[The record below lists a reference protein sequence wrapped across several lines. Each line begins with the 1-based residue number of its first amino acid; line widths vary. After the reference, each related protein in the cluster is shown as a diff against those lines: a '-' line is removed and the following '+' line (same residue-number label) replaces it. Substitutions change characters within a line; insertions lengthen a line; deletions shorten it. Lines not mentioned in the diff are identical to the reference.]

1 MSSAPTASRQAG
13 GMETHDRATSEADC
27 LPHEGHGMHAHGEGC
42 GHAAI
47 QHDDHA
53 DFVHDGHRH
62 AEHDGHWD
70 EHSEVAAFATGL
82 VGKPG
87 GAG

>member
-1 MSSAPTASRQAG
+1 
-13 GMETHDRATSEADC
+13 
-27 LPHEGHGMHAHGEGC
+27 MHAHGEGC

-87 GAG
+87 GVG